1 MKYKVDFLR
10 EAVLLI
16 IAMFLMCITNSYG
29 YKIPIIDSIKG
40 IGLLCVIAW
49 LGVCLGKFM
58 NTFVKLPIFL
68 YLSVMAMFL
77 ASPVS
82 PIAEDVYSIASKVEF
97 AGKILILALAIPILM
112 AVLNSILQIL

>member
-40 IGLLCVIAW
+40 IGLFCVI
-49 LGVCLGKFM
+49 
-58 NTFVKLPIFL
+58 
-68 YLSVMAMFL
+68 
-77 ASPVS
+77 
-82 PIAEDVYSIASKVEF
+82 
-97 AGKILILALAIPILM
+97 GKIYEQLC
-112 AVLNSILQIL
+112 

>member
-58 NTFVKLPIFL
+58 NNFVKLPIFL
-68 YLSVMAMFL
+68 YLSVLAMFL
-77 ASPVS
+77 ASPGIS
-82 PIAEDVYSIASKVEF
+82 DCRRRIQYCI
-97 AGKILILALAIPILM
+97 
-112 AVLNSILQIL
+112 